1 MEFYRGISARL
12 HKHPPAGLEGLDTF
26 SLPITQMPRKRPVS
40 SRTQAVTLAS
50 GWLVRFSIDERQVGK
65 LTLRETT

>member
-1 MEFYRGISARL
+1 
-12 HKHPPAGLEGLDTF
+12 
-26 SLPITQMPRKRPVS
+26 MPRKRPVS